1 MDGSHARLAG
11 DLPTLTE
18 PKQAGSKRAPGL
30 RLAGT
35 LAFEGIDP
43 TDERLGALRNACC
56 LLERL
61 KAESAALE
69 ARAQGGRG
77 DPMTLA
83 TGRNSMDTAVEQL
96 EALIRRLDEAVLAD
110 VDARTGSSR

>member
-11 DLPTLTE
+11 EKPVLTE
-18 PKQAGSKRAPGL
+18 PKQAGTQEAPSL

-61 KAESAALE
+61 KAEAEALE
-69 ARAQGGRG
+69 TRSQSGRG
-77 DPMTLA
+77 DPMKIA
-83 TGRNSMDTAVEQL
+83 TGRTALEVAVERL
-96 EALIRRLDEAVLAD
+96 ENLIRELDEAVLAD
-110 VDARTGSSR
+110 LDARAEVGR

>member
-11 DLPTLTE
+11 EKPVLTE
-18 PKQAGSKRAPGL
+18 PKQAGTQEAPSL

-35 LAFEGIDP
+35 QAFEGIDP
-43 TDERLGALRNACC
+43 ADERLGALRNACC

-61 KAESAALE
+61 KAEAAALDGRTQ
-69 ARAQGGRG
+69 AGRG

-83 TGRNSMDTAVEQL
+83 TGRNSLDAAVEQL

-110 VDARTGSSR
+110 IDVRAGASR

>member
-1 MDGSHARLAG
+1 MDGTHARSLGASPSLA
-11 DLPTLTE
+11 E
-18 PKQAGSKRAPGL
+18 PKQAGTQEAPGL

-61 KAESAALE
+61 KAEAAALDVRSG
-69 ARAQGGRG
+69 AGRG
-77 DPMTLA
+77 DPMKIA
-83 TGRNSMDTAVEQL
+83 TGRTSLEVAVERL
-96 EALIRRLDEAVLAD
+96 ETLIRELDEAVLAD
-110 VDARTGSSR
+110 VDAKAGVSR